1 MVINNGILKEN
12 KPLLANIRK
21 VVQAARH
28 PFVKAYLNSRGYSQP
43 KLDVITRLGSSYL
56 MVKSINSIQDVV
68 QELSENEPDL
78 HRTRYQWTCAKEL
91 EGLLKGPYE
100 VTLAFSSD
108 SLTAGLFVYLWNRL
122 KYQLNYGSDGMGT
135 NMSEFMDQREGS
147 LFNAVTLAA
156 VSIDPKYSYVL
167 ELEQEVIA
175 VQAITKLL
183 MRLEKPVGD
192 DESIGNDSQD
202 EDAILVRDITEPETE
217 ENGYNRLLLLHR
229 ASGDV
234 GSKNVEDEVILC
246 TTKNTSH
253 HHCHLSLLSR
263 A

>member
-1 MVINNGILKEN
+1 
-12 KPLLANIRK
+12 
-21 VVQAARH
+21 
-28 PFVKAYLNSRGYSQP
+28 
-43 KLDVITRLGSSYL
+43 

-91 EGLLKGPYE
+91 EELLKGPYE

-108 SLTAGLFVYLWNRL
+108 SQTAGNFVYLWNRL
-122 KYQLNYGSDGMGT
+122 KYQLNYGSNGMGT
-135 NMSEFMDQREGS
+135 SMSEYMDQREGN
-147 LFNAVTLAA
+147 LFNAITLAA

-167 ELEQEVIA
+167 EPEQEEIA

-234 GSKNVEDEVILC
+234 GSKNVEDEVRLC

-263 A
+263 ALATHNGSPFFFEFGLSRGITER

>member
-1 MVINNGILKEN
+1 MISNLLGIYLDIFKLYRYVDSNTGLAVTKTLSLLDTKGFSSSAELKQNLEN
-12 KPLLANIRK
+12 ILAEFGIQTANI
-21 VVQAARH
+21 VAIVTDNAANMI
-28 PFVKAYLNSRGYSQP
+28 KMTE
-43 KLDVITRLGSSYL
+43 D
-56 MVKSINSIQDVV
+56 INDEAIGVNNEVHNDDQDA
-68 QELSENEPDL
+68 EIKNDI
-78 HRTRYQWTCAKEL
+78 KETEQL
-91 EGLLKGPYE
+91 ER
-100 VTLAFSSD
+100 D
-108 SLTAGLFVYLWNRL
+108 
-122 KYQLNYGSDGMGT
+122 
-135 NMSEFMDQREGS
+135 
-147 LFNAVTLAA
+147 NAITLAA

-217 ENGYNRLLLLHR
+217 ENGYNRLLLLRR

-234 GSKNVEDEVILC
+234 GSKNVEDEVRLC
-246 TTKNTSH
+246 TTMNTSH